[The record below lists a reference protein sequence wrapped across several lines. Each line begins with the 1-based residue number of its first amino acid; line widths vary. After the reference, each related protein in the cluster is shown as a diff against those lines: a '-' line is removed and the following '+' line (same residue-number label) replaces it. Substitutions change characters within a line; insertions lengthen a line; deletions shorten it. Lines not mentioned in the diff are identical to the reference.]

1 MFEKKISILRKS
13 LVSKNICVFFLDA
26 NEKNKNQRTVNSI
39 LDILL
44 NKNFSRNDYLI
55 AIGGGI
61 IGDIAGFAASLFKRG
76 LNFVNIPTTLLS
88 QVDFFN
94 RR

>member
-1 MFEKKISILRKS
+1 MQIR
-13 LVSKNICVFFLDA
+13 
-26 NEKNKNQRTVNSI
+26 KNKNQRTVNSI

-61 IGDIAGFAASLFKRG
+61 IGDIAGFAASLFKG
-76 LNFVNIPTTLLS
+76 
-88 QVDFFN
+88 
-94 RR
+94 